1 MLKGYTLTASIF
13 DAHDICTSDHNP
25 LDSVSTSQW
34 DDFTALLDSLCDVM
48 LSTFTSIP
56 RSSKRQVLDRV
67 LDNSLM
73 SKTLSKTFK
82 VKNCV
87 QNLSFGFAYPRLLFT
102 GFLHFFSLSHIS
114 KTLRG
119 LHVLKEREFQEA
131 SITAHI
137 DRHND
142 NGSISNQETYSFGS
156 RLHLV
161 TDPKDIMSK
170 TINYFQ
176 NYVPI
181 NLPFT
186 IEPSALPK
194 CWANAYAP
202 IASVDASLLDPPS
215 MDMISYEML
224 KHLGP
229 HAYSLL
235 LNLIH
240 SCFGAA
246 DIPDLWRQATVFPI
260 PKPHEWKCQLKKHQI
275 YHLIGSYS

>member
-1 MLKGYTLTASIF
+1 MI
-13 DAHDICTSDHNP
+13 
-25 LDSVSTSQW
+25 
-34 DDFTALLDSLCDVM
+34 TALSQ
-48 LSTFTSIP
+48 TRRHI
-56 RSSKRQVLDRV
+56 VLDRI
-67 LDNSLM
+67 
-73 SKTLSKTFK
+73 F
-82 VKNCV
+82 
-87 QNLSFGFAYPRLLFT
+87 
-102 GFLHFFSLSHIS
+102 
-114 KTLRG
+114 
-119 LHVLKEREFQEA
+119 
-131 SITAHI
+131 I
-137 DRHND
+137 DH
-142 NGSISNQETYSFGS
+142 STQM
-156 RLHLV
+156 HLV

-202 IASVDASLLDPPS
+202 IASVDASIYNSLLDPPS
-215 MDMISYEML
+215 MDEWQATIASIPNDKAPSPSMISYEML

-246 DIPDLWRQATVFPI
+246 DIPDLWWQAMVFPI